1 MPSLQPRK
9 CNHHDCLSVY
19 GSEPRHILGFVL
31 FIDIYIYIFQYLF
44 RLIFSIN
51 LESGFKSCVKCS
63 QLVGSTLALKVHF
76 HAQFSSN
83 PNQTLL
89 NKLINV
95 SRITRRLQAGEF
107 GKGWSFTLQGN
118 ES

>member
-1 MPSLQPRK
+1 M
-9 CNHHDCLSVY
+9 
-19 GSEPRHILGFVL
+19 
-31 FIDIYIYIFQYLF
+31 F

-51 LESGFKSCVKCS
+51 LESGFKSCVKWS
-63 QLVGSTLALKVHF
+63 KLVGSTLAIKVHF

-118 ES
+118 GSDYSTFIVQSVHFTTDYTLYDCVCDK